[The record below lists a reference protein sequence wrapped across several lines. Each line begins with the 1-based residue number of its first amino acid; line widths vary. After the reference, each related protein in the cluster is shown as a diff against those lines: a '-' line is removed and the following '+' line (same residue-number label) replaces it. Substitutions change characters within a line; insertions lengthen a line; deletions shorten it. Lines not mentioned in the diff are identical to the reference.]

1 MKNQFH
7 LLKQQPLKYTSFVIK
22 KGFMLKFVLILIV
35 FSFASCNSP
44 CGSVNAVKLG
54 VVESKTNIGDPA
66 AEIYKDSWLPVDTR
80 KQMLEDLFDKVKK
93 REFHLFEFLPGE
105 LSPMKD
111 SDLEYLFHHVDTEYV
126 ENQKGDLV
134 PIEIDEV
141 FDVSGIVY
149 LKFKEELYFDKFTGG
164 FEKKIKYVCP
174 MEQVYN
180 EDGTI
185 RGYRGL
191 FWIKLN

>member
-1 MKNQFH
+1 
-7 LLKQQPLKYTSFVIK
+7 
-22 KGFMLKFVLILIV
+22 MLKLILILIV

-44 CGSVNAVKLG
+44 CESVNAVKLG
-54 VVESKTNIGDPA
+54 VVESKTNIGDPS

-93 REFHLFEFLPGE
+93 REFDLFEFLPGE

-149 LKFKEELYFDKFTGG
+149 FKFKEELYFDKFTGG